1 MKLFFILSGEH
12 DTLPGAEA
20 RAVLGTVGADFHV
33 VESMEQVLVVE
44 TDKVGNTHGRIAL
57 SHSICE
63 FIFSCDADYDGILW
77 VAREA
82 EYPDITDFA
91 VRVRR
96 VGEHHREVSTLELER
111 EIGAVMVE
119 KTGAGVRLREPRDTI
134 QGVLTDKGFILGR
147 VIARVDRSPYELR
160 RPHLRPYF
168 RPGAILPR
176 TARAIVNLAGV
187 DRGKRV
193 MDPFCGTGGFL
204 IEAGLLGAEVYGND
218 IEEEFV
224 EGCRRNLRFYGIE
237 DFSLEAGD
245 AMKLPGKYPEFFDAV
260 VTDPP
265 YGISASTRG
274 KKLDEVFAGALE
286 AIYGILKAGGRAC
299 IISPTKVRFEEP
311 AEEAGFRIRETH
323 YERIHRSLT
332 RRISVL
338 EK

>member
-1 MKLFFILSGEH
+1 MRVFFLLSGEH
-12 DTLPGAEA
+12 GTLPGAEV
-20 RAVLGTVGADFHV
+20 RAVLETVGADFRV
-33 VESMEQVLVVE
+33 TGSMEQVLQVE
-44 TDKVGNTHGRIAL
+44 TDSIGDAHQRLAL
-57 SHSICE
+57 SHAICE
-63 FIFSCDADYDGILW
+63 SIFSCGADYDEILHA
-77 VAREA
+77 ARRA
-82 EYPDITDFA
+82 DYPEITDFA

-96 VGEHHREVSTLELER
+96 VGEHHRQVSTLELER
-111 EIGAVMVE
+111 EIGAVIVE
-119 KTGAGVRLREPRDTI
+119 KTGAGVRLKEPKEVV
-134 QGVLTDKGFILGR
+134 QGVLTDRGFILGR
-147 VIARVDRSPYELR
+147 VMAKVDRSPYELR

-187 DRGKRV
+187 TEGKKV

-224 EGCRRNLRFYGIE
+224 EGCRRNLKFYGIE
-237 DFSLEAGD
+237 GFKLEAGD
-245 AMKLPGKYPEFFDAV
+245 AMALPKRYPGFFDAV

-274 KKLDEVFAGALE
+274 RDLQNLFGAALE
-286 AIYGILKAGGRAC
+286 AIHGMLKEGGRAC
-299 IISPTKVRFEEP
+299 IISPTQVEIKGP
-311 AEEAGFRIRETH
+311 ARAFGFQIRETH